1 MGSHSDRDRRH
12 HRESDRTDRRDRDRD
27 DRRDRDREDKYDRDR
42 KDRHKKDRSSS
53 KRYFQ
58 KRNQPVSFSLLT
70 FSHNRHRDRSAD
82 KDKHK
87 KKKEKKPSYDDE
99 EPTHSDLRPS
109 LDDLGYSNVNNPFN
123 DINLE
128 NKFVWGKKN
137 HRDKKELGLSSN
149 DLRQRER
156 ERKREADDEL
166 AKLNK
171 RRAEREREIEL
182 REEEMARIQRD
193 AELAQMGDWEAKE
206 EEVKRRMSLYIYTH
220 LCEIV
225 SFGTSKTKSRNPN
238 QRRKSQA
245 HRYIGN
251 EPSIGQRTR
260 QGGRRD

>member
-1 MGSHSDRDRRH
+1 VIVNTIVKAKEQIEEIVIETID
-12 HRESDRTDRRDRDRD
+12 ETATDKINTIVMERIAT
-27 DRRDRDREDKYDRDR
+27 
-42 KDRHKKDRSSS
+42 KKINLPVKGIS
-53 KRYFQ
+53 KKKKKKKKKPTCFLY
-58 KRNQPVSFSLLT
+58 SLLC
-70 FSHNRHRDRSAD
+70 HRHRDRSAD
-82 KDKHK
+82 KDR

-206 EEVKRRMSLYIYTH
+206 EEVK
-220 LCEIV
+220 
-225 SFGTSKTKSRNPN
+225 K
-238 QRRKSQA
+238 
-245 HRYIGN
+245 
-251 EPSIGQRTR
+251 
-260 QGGRRD
+260 